1 MNPAVDETD
10 YRHIGDFRAFQP
22 VAHANHVNL
31 RTAACLAT
39 APLDSL
45 TDVELHLMFASVCAL
60 MGGFPA
66 PARTSLPL
74 PQLAADQRDSYLMNW
89 SCV

>member
-22 VAHANHVNL
+22 VAHAHVDL
-31 RTAACLAT
+31 RTAAYLAT

-45 TDVELHLMFASVCAL
+45 TDVELHLMFASAYAL
-60 MGGFPA
+60 
-66 PARTSLPL
+66 
-74 PQLAADQRDSYLMNW
+74 
-89 SCV
+89 